1 MVIIFILMFGAIV
14 LVHEWGHFITAKKF
28 GVQVNEFSIGMGW
41 KVWGKFHDGTLY
53 TIRLLPIGGFCAM
66 EGENEE
72 SNNPKSLS
80 SKSPLQRIVVF
91 AAGAFMNFLL
101 AWLLFSIVIGYSG
114 YGGNTIKSVIENS
127 PIANAGAI
135 AGETIIAIDGKE
147 IKTRND
153 VSKIVTD
160 GDIVYGVSIR
170 GLDGNVRVVPI
181 KPQPKEGGGVALGFY
196 AVTEKGN
203 VFECIT
209 LGFSE
214 TISWVDKTI
223 EGFFLIITG
232 QVHLKDMMGIVGVG
246 QVSAQVWNEGMK
258 YSYLAAI
265 MNTCQLAAL
274 LSVNLAVL
282 NLLPLP
288 ALDGG
293 RIFFTLI
300 EIVRGKPLDQEKE
313 GYFHVV
319 GFVFL
324 MGLMIVIFFNDI
336 ARLMG

>member
-1 MVIIFILMFGAIV
+1 MFGAIV

-41 KVWGKFHDGTLY
+41 KIWGKFHNGTLY

-72 SNNPKSLS
+72 SNNPTSLS
-80 SKSPLQRIVVF
+80 SKSPLKRIIVF

-114 YGGNTIKSVIENS
+114 YGSNTIKSVIENS
-127 PIANAGAI
+127 PIANAGAV
-135 AGETIIAIDGKE
+135 AGETIIAIDGKK

-153 VSKIVTD
+153 VSTMVTD
-160 GDIVYGVSIR
+160 GDKVYGVSIE
-170 GLDGNVRVVPI
+170 GLDGTVRVVPI
-181 KPQPKEGGGVALGFY
+181 KPQPKEDGGVALGFY
-196 AVTEKGN
+196 AVAKKGS
-203 VFECIT
+203 VLECIT
-209 LGFSE
+209 LGYSE
-214 TISWVDKTI
+214 TISCLKKTL
-223 EGFFLIITG
+223 EGFVMIITG
-232 QVHLKDMMGIVGVG
+232 QVHFKDMMGIVGVG
-246 QVSAQVWNEGMK
+246 QVSTQVWNEGLK
-258 YSYLAAI
+258 YSYMVAI
-265 MNTCQLAAL
+265 MNMFQLAAL
-274 LSVNLAVL
+274 LSVNLSVL

-300 EIVRGKPLDQEKE
+300 EIVRGKPLNQEKE

-324 MGLMIVIFFNDI
+324 MGLMIAIFFNDI
-336 ARLMG
+336 VRLMG